1 MNKQTRS
8 LLSLAG
14 GVLPVIL
21 TAQAGQ
27 AVSLSLLATPASS
40 VTGDPVQVSVKIS
53 DLGSFQP
60 PSLSGFDFQLSYS
73 PSTLQFNSISF
84 GDPGLGDLVNL
95 SNIPGLTSFSN
106 PSPGVVNFAEI
117 SLDNSTDL
125 NAAQP
130 SSFIL
135 ATLNFKTINPGTSL
149 LSLSVLDLA
158 DENTQP
164 ITFTPPESIIVS
176 VTPSTHVPEPGL
188 GWLSL
193 AGTFLLA
200 VFILKKQSIS
210 Q

>member
-27 AVSLSLLATPASS
+27 AVSLSLLATPAS
-40 VTGDPVQVSVKIS
+40 VVAGAPVQVSVQIS
-53 DLGSFQP
+53 DLGNFQP
-60 PSLSGFDFQLSYS
+60 PSLSGFDFQLSYNS
-73 PSTLQFNSISF
+73 STLQFNSISF
-84 GDPGLGDLVNL
+84 GDPGLGDLINL
-95 SNIPGLTSFSN
+95 SNISGLTSVSN

-135 ATLNFKTINPGTSL
+135 ATLNFKAINPGTSL

-164 ITFTPPESIIVS
+164 LAFNPPGSISVS
-176 VTPSTHVPEPGL
+176 VTPATQVPEPGL

-193 AGTFLLA
+193 AGTFGLA
-200 VFILKKQSIS
+200 VFLLKKQSPS